1 MHRGPGR
8 PLPAENYRSCP
19 SDPPK
24 AGIGRT
30 RTTLR
35 EPGWRRTMDIRT
47 ILVNL
52 DIDNFSASLVR
63 CAGNLATRFGAD
75 LIGVSAAQP
84 SPALIGVEGT
94 GAVVGWYEQERE
106 DIERLLRS
114 NEEQFRALAPAG
126 SAVEWRAFL
135 DTPARSIAS
144 TARCADLILAGP
156 HPGSSGRNHQRDLD
170 IGELI
175 LTAGRPVLAVGTG
188 VEEIKA
194 VKIVVGWKDT
204 KEARRAV
211 LDALPFLRAASDVVV
226 VTISEGDLSAEKS
239 SLDDVLAW
247 LHRHEVKA
255 RG

>member
-1 MHRGPGR
+1 
-8 PLPAENYRSCP
+8 
-19 SDPPK
+19 
-24 AGIGRT
+24 
-30 RTTLR
+30 
-35 EPGWRRTMDIRT
+35 
-47 ILVNL
+47 
-52 DIDNFSASLVR
+52 
-63 CAGNLATRFGAD
+63 
-75 LIGVSAAQP
+75 
-84 SPALIGVEGT
+84 
-94 GAVVGWYEQERE
+94 
-106 DIERLLRS
+106 
-114 NEEQFRALAPAG
+114 
-126 SAVEWRAFL
+126 
-135 DTPARSIAS
+135 
-144 TARCADLILAGP
+144 ARCADLILAGP

-255 RG
+255 RGDVYSDKDGAADTLEATSRLLDAD